1 MANGIEDLMN
11 IRTTGGT
18 QNVPPGPPMGGPPQ
32 PQPQPQPQPEPTP
45 EPVAD
50 PDTIRYPRVSV
61 FPSTIEQPSFLDDVP
76 VMTFEREPGKATF
89 VHDKN
94 KQLSLF
100 E

>member
-1 MANGIEDLMN
+1 MKKSESATRQQVT
-11 IRTTGGT
+11 RT
-18 QNVPPGPPMGGPPQ
+18 
-32 PQPQPQPQPEPTP
+32 TP
-45 EPVAD
+45 EPIAD
-50 PDTIRYPRVSV
+50 PDTI

>member
-1 MANGIEDLMN
+1 MRIN
-11 IRTTGGT
+11 
-18 QNVPPGPPMGGPPQ
+18 PQ
-32 PQPQPQPQPEPTP
+32 PQPQPQPQPAP
-45 EPVAD
+45 EPIAD
-50 PDTIRYPRVSV
+50 PDTI

-76 VMTFEREPGKATF
+76 IMTFEREPGKATF